1 MASQSTENR
10 NGLLSSQ
17 AEAGEFVTLRV
28 NERHHSVAIAALH
41 GLPVVNPIRT
51 RVLHVAEEHC
61 STT

>member
-1 MASQSTENR
+1 
-10 NGLLSSQ
+10 LLSSQ